1 MICVVLP
8 TAHSALDLCGLHL
21 NFCGASYR
29 IFYNTFQPSLLTL
42 TLVFFLLLT
51 HARVHNAAWWFLN
64 EMWIVGMWEPPLP
77 HSSGRFTPHICTF
90 YLLKAPFAIFYFSCH
105 IQLSSGN
112 AVQDVLILCMVNT
125 QIGLV
130 WGNWCEINI
139 SVNTTP
145 PGASLWSIIYVLK
158 RAKKLYLKIN
168 FFAFLVFF
176 IFKGNVCI
184 EYLCWCLW

>member
-8 TAHSALDLCGLHL
+8 TAHSALDLCGLHCHL
-21 NFCGASYR
+21 KLLWCFIQN
-29 IFYNTFQPSLLTL
+29 ILTFQPSLL

-51 HARVHNAAWWFLN
+51 HARVHDAAWWFLN
-64 EMWIVGMWEPPLP
+64 EMWIVSMWEPPLP
-77 HSSGRFTPHICTF
+77 HSSGRFTPHICTS

-158 RAKKLYLKIN
+158 RAKKLYLKQN
-168 FFAFLVFF
+168 FFAFLFF
-176 IFKGNVCI
+176 SH
-184 EYLCWCLW
+184 L